1 VSVFLINK
9 RISDSTRAHSPKYL
23 LRKRGSSFWNQSLA
37 AMALW
42 WDRAWSIR
50 FIKCQ
55 GGVRPAKLIMLT
67 LLDISLNVNFEGQI
81 GNALWYLGPTDQ

>member
-1 VSVFLINK
+1 
-9 RISDSTRAHSPKYL
+9 
-23 LRKRGSSFWNQSLA
+23 
-37 AMALW
+37 MALW
-42 WDRAWSIR
+42 WDRASSIR